1 MILQLDEQRSIL
13 RDLRYSKLLEFK
25 DFGDRL
31 NYLSLANR
39 GYQSPREISNKF
51 YKSRMW
57 RDLREEVIARDMG
70 YDLGVPGVE
79 IEGPP
84 LVHHMIPLIEDDII
98 QWREE
103 IILNPD
109 LLITTSYGT
118 HNIIHYGQTSEPSL
132 VFIERCPGDTKLW

>member
-13 RDLRYSKLLEFK
+13 RDLSYSKLIEFK

-31 NYLSLANR
+31 NFLSLANR
-39 GYQSPREISNKF
+39 GYKSPRDISNKF

-70 YDLGVPGVE
+70 YDLGISGVE

-84 LVHHMIPLIEDDII
+84 LVHHMIPLIEDDILL
-98 QWREE
+98 WREE
-103 IILNPD
+103 ILLNPD
-109 LLITTSYGT
+109 LLITTSYNT
-118 HNIIHYGQTSEPSL
+118 HNIIHYGQTADPSL
-132 VFIERCPGDTKLW
+132 VFVERCPGDTKLW